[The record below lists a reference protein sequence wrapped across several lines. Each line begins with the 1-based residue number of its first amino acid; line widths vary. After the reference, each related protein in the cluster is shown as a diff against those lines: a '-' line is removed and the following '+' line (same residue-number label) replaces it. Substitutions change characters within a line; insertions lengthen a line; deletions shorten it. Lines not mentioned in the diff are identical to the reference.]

1 VRFELDV
8 QIAAPPE
15 EVFDFLSDPTNLP
28 RWQESCVAVEP
39 LGDDRIQETRSFM
52 GHRAQVETEIVERER
67 PHTFTVRSLGG
78 PVRFTVRHELS
89 PSGGGTQLRVEADG
103 SAIGGRLTAGVVAR
117 VAERQFRSDFERLRE
132 ILEG

>member
-1 VRFELDV
+1 MRFELELT
-8 QIAAPPE
+8 IAAPPE
-15 EVFDFLSDPTNLP
+15 DVFDFLSDPTNLP
-28 RWQESCVAVEP
+28 RWQESCVAAESD
-39 LGDDRIQETRSFM
+39 GTRIRETRSFM

-89 PSGGGTQLRVEADG
+89 PSGDGTQLRVDAEG

-117 VAERQFRSDFERLRE
+117 VAERQFRGDFERLRE
-132 ILEG
+132 ILES